1 VLHDGQLFALPSLYL
16 ILLYRLLK
24 TIEVYCWFR
33 IFKFL
38 SRLDP
43 SVLGAAVLTKSLFF
57 LCRCIW
63 LALGV
68 EVRSR
73 SGDHV
78 TVRSLS
84 YPLSCLH
91 EPRRF
96 WEILRRNMF
105 QRQRQASHPPKSL
118 FQFNHLILIKRLML
132 LGRIKRISTW
142 IGIFLTISNIITF
155 NSSRKPKP

>member
-1 VLHDGQLFALPSLYL
+1 MTANYLHCQVSIWSCYTDCWR
-16 ILLYRLLK
+16 RLKCIVDL
-24 TIEVYCWFR
+24 ESC
-33 IFKFL
+33 KFL
-38 SRLDP
+38 FRLDP
-43 SVLGAAVLTKSLFF
+43 SVLGAAVLTKSLF

-63 LALGV
+63 LELGV

>member
-1 VLHDGQLFALPSLYL
+1 MTANYLHCQVSIWSCYTDCWR
-16 ILLYRLLK
+16 RLKCIVDL
-24 TIEVYCWFR
+24 ESC
-33 IFKFL
+33 KFL
-38 SRLDP
+38 FRLDP
-43 SVLGAAVLTKSLFF
+43 SVLGAAVLTKSLF